1 MGRRRFNSTGRAI
14 MAEIKVQKVE
24 NAADR
29 TSPVFRSLENALEH
43 IRKAAF
49 ARFSDRNYE
58 PGHELDDWLAAE
70 HEVCWPAAELSEKDK
85 EFTFD
90 VALPG
95 FEPAAISVTATS
107 RELIVHAASRSEK
120 KEESTKAGARVLWSE
135 FGSNDV
141 CRRVELAQDIDP
153 GRVTATLEHGLLRVI
168 APKAFKALVAVP
180 VATAA

>member
-1 MGRRRFNSTGRAI
+1 MDRRRFNSTGRAI
-14 MAEIKVQKVE
+14 MTEIKVQRVE

-29 TSPVFRSLENALEH
+29 TLPAFRALEDALAR

-49 ARFSDRNYE
+49 ARFSDRNFA

-70 HEVCWPAAELSEKDK
+70 HEVCWPAAELAEKDK
-85 EFTFD
+85 EFNFD

-95 FEPAAISVTATS
+95 FEPTAISVTATS
-107 RELIVHAASRSEK
+107 RELIVHAASKSEK
-120 KEESTKAGARVLWSE
+120 KEESTKGGGRVMWSE

-141 CRRVELAQDIDP
+141 CRRIELTQDIDP
-153 GRVTATLEHGLLRVI
+153 AKVTATLEHGMLRVI
-168 APKAFKALVAVP
+168 APKAHKAMVAVP